1 MDRYAYPATL
11 EPDEDGRIVVTFR
24 DFIGAHTDG
33 ATRDEALW
41 EARDCLREA
50 VMASLRETGTLP
62 AAAAPGPDDL
72 LVPVPLRAAAKAAL
86 IAAATARDIGPRA
99 LARRLGCDA
108 KEAHRLLSPDEPSKA
123 DRLDDALAAIGGPM
137 GVFGTVKISDCIS
150 DQGEF
155 NKQIFE

>member
-1 MDRYAYPATL
+1 MDRYAYPARL
-11 EPDEDGRIVVTFR
+11 ETDEDGRIVVTFR
-24 DFIGAHTDG
+24 DFVGAHTDG

-50 VMASLRETGTLP
+50 VMASLRETGSVP
-62 AAAAPGPDDL
+62 APSAPGADDVR
-72 LVPVPLRAAAKAAL
+72 VPVPLRAAAKAAL

-99 LARRLGCDA
+99 LARLLGCDA

-137 GVFGTVKISDCIS
+137 GVFGTIPTADAAME
-150 DQGEF
+150 GA
-155 NKQIFE
+155 